1 MGGACNRIL
10 CNGSL
15 APWHQGL
22 GLEEREIPGTGP
34 QERLDLPLLGVE
46 GPGSVFSPP
55 LPILPL
61 GDSCMGGGGGSRRP
75 YPWFSP
81 HPRTSGNPVM
91 TRVSAHPFLVS
102 CVSFSWTWAKGVYRK
117 VVCLSVKWSSES
129 GDKRNVFALACVYT
143 GVSYMGL

>member
-1 MGGACNRIL
+1 MTSSSMGGVCNRIL

-61 GDSCMGGGGGSRRP
+61 GDSCMGGGGDPGG
-75 YPWFSP
+75 
-81 HPRTSGNPVM
+81 HILGL
-91 TRVSAHPFLVS
+91 AHTP
-102 CVSFSWTWAKGVYRK
+102 
-117 VVCLSVKWSSES
+117 
-129 GDKRNVFALACVYT
+129 
-143 GVSYMGL
+143 GLLGIQL